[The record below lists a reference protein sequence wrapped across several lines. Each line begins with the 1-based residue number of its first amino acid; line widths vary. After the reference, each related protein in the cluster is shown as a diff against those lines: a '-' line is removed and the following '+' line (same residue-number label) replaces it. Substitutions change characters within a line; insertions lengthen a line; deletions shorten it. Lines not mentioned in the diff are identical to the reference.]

1 MNIIASRAVGFALF
15 GGLAAFLAFGPASA
29 HVQILA
35 LLLGWASYSHFDG
48 KLDGLKRA
56 VIHGLGGA
64 LLGIASGEL
73 YRSTF
78 TLRHAGRFSDLGGA
92 RRRDHARAARH
103 RNQNSAAWRRRGF
116 TVGLRGGHRDGVAER
131 RPRCDFGSFAGKSR
145 DRRRRLA
152 DCRGPVRLW
161 RGLCRRCIGQIALAG
176 RQGYGGRAG
185 VRFFVDQSNP
195 LAELAPS
202 F

>member
-64 LLGIASGEL
+64 VLGMGAASFIAQHSRYGTPVDFPIWAALGVAITLALLVIATKIQLLGDVTGLLLGYAAVIGTASQ
-73 YRSTF
+73 S
-78 TLRHAGRFSDLGGA
+78 GA
-92 RRRDHARAARH
+92 LDA
-103 RNQNSAAWRRRGF
+103 
-116 TVGLRGGHRDGVAER
+116 
-131 RPRCDFGSFAGKSR
+131 
-145 DRRRRLA
+145 
-152 DCRGPVRLW
+152 
-161 RGLCRRCIGQIALAG
+161 I
-176 RQGYGGRAG
+176 
-185 VRFFVDQSNP
+185 
-195 LAELAPS
+195 LAPS
-202 F
+202 LENPVIVVVVSLIVGALFGYGADFVGDALGKLLSRGAKATADAQA